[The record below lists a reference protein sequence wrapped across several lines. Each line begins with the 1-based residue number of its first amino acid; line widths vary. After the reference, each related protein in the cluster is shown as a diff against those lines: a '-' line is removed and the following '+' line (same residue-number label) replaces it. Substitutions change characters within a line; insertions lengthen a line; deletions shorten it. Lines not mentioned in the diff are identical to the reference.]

1 MHRASCRGAISERQ
15 KWRLA
20 RHLQGTPRR
29 GQAPSI
35 IDGDTLEIHGT
46 GRARCA
52 HARLGGLRRHLG
64 LVDQESPGAEQTCS
78 DDNTNN
84 TNVVSALH
92 VLSWRKSEQSFEV
105 RLRAR
110 RLTPAFLWAAALP

>member
-1 MHRASCRGAISERQ
+1 VFSDD
-15 KWRLA
+15 LN
-20 RHLQGTPRR
+20 
-29 GQAPSI
+29 GQASI

-64 LVDQESPGAEQTCS
+64 LADQESPGAEQTCS

-105 RLRAR
+105 RFRAR
-110 RLTPAFLWAAALP
+110 QLTPAGFLWTAALPCRVRP